1 MGVGAQDC
9 GKCGQAITGKAMK
22 VKETAYCAEKCFS
35 CTECMKDL
43 KAVPT
48 YSRDDKLFCERCY
61 REKFVPKCSKC
72 NEYVL
77 EVCYYFFNIWR
88 PRINFLKVNF
98 IFSQST
104 VYFLS

>member
-1 MGVGAQDC
+1 MYTQELKNIVTVKMGIGAQDC

-72 NEYVL
+72 NDYVL
-77 EVCYYFFNIWR
+77 EVCY
-88 PRINFLKVNF
+88 
-98 IFSQST
+98 
-104 VYFLS
+104 